1 MLFKWML
8 MRVSLRK
15 KEAAGRMGLAAL
27 FIIIFFLG
35 SCRQS
40 GNEKAL
46 DPLQM
51 SWEEVL
57 KEAHGSTVHLMMWQ
71 GDPFINRYMNEYV
84 KPKLDSLY
92 GIKLVL
98 LEGQGNRIV
107 SQVMTEKEAGIR
119 RGGIDMGWINGETFY
134 QLRQIDGLFGPFVE
148 KLPNSRYIDF
158 DNPFIAFDF
167 QQAVE
172 GYECPWGNVQQVI
185 IYDSLRVPDPPG
197 NLNAMG
203 DYLKA
208 HPGTFTLPND
218 FTGMTLLKA
227 LLVEL
232 AGSPDTFYGSF
243 REKTYLKYSSKLWDW
258 INANK
263 KYFWHGGA
271 TFPDAVAPMH
281 QLFINGELNFSMSNN
296 DAEVDNKIL
305 QGLFPEST
313 RAYVPDPG
321 SIQNSH
327 YMGIMT
333 NGANKAGAMVVANF
347 LISPQAQ
354 WRKADPAVWGDGTV
368 LDTEKLPPEWQKKFS
383 EIPHRKYSPTREE
396 IGKKA
401 IREFD
406 AEYMIRLYEDFRK
419 KVIEN

>member
-1 MLFKWML
+1 MLFKKIA
-8 MRVSLRK
+8 MRILRK
-15 KEAAGRMGLAAL
+15 DSAAGRMGLAAV
-27 FIIIFFLG
+27 FFLSFFLS
-35 SCRQS
+35 SCRQAES
-40 GNEKAL
+40 KAEL
-46 DPLQM
+46 SPLQM

-57 KEAHGSTVHLMMWQ
+57 QEARGSTVHLMMWQ

-92 GIKLVL
+92 GIHLVL

-134 QLRQIDGLFGPFVE
+134 QLRQIEGLFGPFVE

-185 IYDSLRVPDPPG
+185 IYDSLRVPDPPR
-197 NLNAMG
+197 NMEALAA
-203 DYLKA
+203 YVEA
-208 HPGTFTLPND
+208 RPGTFTLSND

-227 LLVEL
+227 FLTEL
-232 AGSPDTFYGSF
+232 AGAPDTFYGPF
-243 REKTYLKYSSKLWDW
+243 REKTYLKYSGKLWDW
-258 INANK
+258 LNHYK
-263 KYFWHGGA
+263 KYFWRRGE
-271 TFPDAVAPMH
+271 TFPDAVAPLH

-313 RAYVPDPG
+313 RAYVPDHG

-327 YMGIMT
+327 YMGIMA

-347 LISPQAQ
+347 LISPEAQ

-368 LDTEKLPPEWQKKFS
+368 LARKKLSREWQKKFAA
-383 EIPHRKYSPTREE
+383 IPHRKYSPSRDE
-396 IGKKA
+396 IGEKA